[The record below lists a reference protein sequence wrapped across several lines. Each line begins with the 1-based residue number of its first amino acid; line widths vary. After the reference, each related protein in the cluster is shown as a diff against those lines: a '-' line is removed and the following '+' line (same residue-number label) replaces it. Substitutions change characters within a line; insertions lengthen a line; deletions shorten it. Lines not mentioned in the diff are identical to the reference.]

1 MSSTELKKLATKT
14 IYKIKWQNYLYAG
27 SYALSFNLGEPMS
40 QDNEKP
46 SCKCGCEDELSEEE
60 LTSLDELAEEVI
72 FGKNQNRSR
81 AIKDLWF
88 EDMKNYL
95 KECEAPEESRP
106 ELMFLSL
113 SNALL
118 DMFFDIV
125 PREFAIASANNMSH
139 FLATLLINKEYDI
152 DVMEKYMDDYNKVIG
167 DSEDIEKIENF
178 DEEWWNEKKDYL
190 RGKTMNEVI
199 SEMSEKYGL

>member
-1 MSSTELKKLATKT
+1 MSSAESKKLATKT
-14 IYKIKWQNYLYAG
+14 IYKTNLQNYLYAG
-27 SYALSFNLGEPMS
+27 SYALSFNSGEPMS
-40 QDNEKP
+40 HDDEK
-46 SCKCGCEDELSEEE
+46 SCHCGCEEELSEEE

-88 EDMKNYL
+88 DDMSNYL

-139 FLATLLINKEYDI
+139 FLATLLINKEYNI
-152 DVMEKYMDDYNKVIG
+152 DVMEKYMDDYNKIIG
-167 DSEDIEKIENF
+167 DSEDIEEIEKF
-178 DEEWWNEKKDYL
+178 DEEWWNEKKEYL
-190 RGKTMNEVI
+190 SGKTMNEVI
-199 SEMSEKYGL
+199 EEMSEKYGL

>member
-1 MSSTELKKLATKT
+1 MSH
-14 IYKIKWQNYLYAG
+14 
-27 SYALSFNLGEPMS
+27 
-40 QDNEKP
+40 DDEKP
-46 SCKCGCEDELSEEE
+46 SCHCGCEEELSEEE
-60 LTSLDELAEEVI
+60 ITSLDELAEEVI

-81 AIKDLWF
+81 AIKELWF
-88 EDMKNYL
+88 EDMANYL

-152 DVMEKYMDDYNKVIG
+152 DVMEKYMEDYNGIIG
-167 DSEDIEKIENF
+167 DSEDIEAMEKF

-190 RGKTMNEVI
+190 HGKTMNEVI
-199 SEMSEKYGL
+199 TEMSEKYGL